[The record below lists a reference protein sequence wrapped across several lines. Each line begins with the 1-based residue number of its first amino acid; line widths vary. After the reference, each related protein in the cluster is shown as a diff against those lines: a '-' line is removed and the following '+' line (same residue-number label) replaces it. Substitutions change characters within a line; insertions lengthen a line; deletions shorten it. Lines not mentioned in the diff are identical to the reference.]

1 VALASALGLGVMF
14 SVIPLLVYQGG
25 LTLLAAQ
32 LEDLLTEVVVDELS
46 AVGGLLL
53 IGLGINI
60 LEIKRLRIMNMLP
73 ALVIIVVLTLI
84 FA

>member
-1 VALASALGLGVMF
+1 
-14 SVIPLLVYQGG
+14 
-25 LTLLAAQ
+25 
-32 LEDLLTEVVVDELS
+32 
-46 AVGGLLL
+46 VGGLLL

-73 ALVIIVVLTLI
+73 SLVIIVVLTLM